1 MRNLSIV
8 SAGLAGILA
17 SCSATPASVPETV
30 VDRSDITVIAH
41 RGASG
46 YLPEHTLDAYQLA
59 IDMGA
64 DFIEPDLVMTSDG
77 VLVARHDPW
86 LSDSTNVADHPE
98 FADRRTTVTGP
109 DGTALTDWFVWDFT
123 YEELSTLRARQVRA
137 GRDHSHDDRLTIP
150 RFEEILNLVGVAN
163 HLAEPEE
170 LEDFIGVYP
179 ELKWPSH
186 HAERGLDMASEITL
200 ALTGPLVTRLAW
212 EDVNRFGPIAGLPV
226 IYTEDEYKAD
236 PCYYHR
242 CQYRIRIQSFE
253 DAVLRDL
260 NELTDFPLVQLVY
273 PEGYALDGAPSYELE
288 DIAEYADGVGPFK
301 TLVLDYRTQEPTG
314 YAQRAREL
322 GLEVHAWTFRD
333 DDIAPGFETI
343 EDEIRAILD
352 AGATGFFTD
361 FPDTG
366 RAVADEWAS
375 D

>member
-17 SCSATPASVPETV
+17 ACTATPSPVAETV

-46 YLPEHTLDAYQLA
+46 YLPEHTLDAYELA

-86 LSDSTNVADHPE
+86 LSDSTDIADHPE
-98 FADRRTTVTGP
+98 FSDRRTTVTGP
-109 DGTALTDWFVWDFT
+109 DGTELTDWFVWDFT

-137 GRDHSHDDRLTIP
+137 GRDHTHNDILPIP
-150 RFEEILNLVGVAN
+150 RFDRV
-163 HLAEPEE
+163 LALAMRSCRPY
-170 LEDFIGVYP
+170 DSADINQGSYAAFGVYP
-179 ELKWPSH
+179 ETKWPEH
-186 HAERGLDMASEITL
+186 HATRGLDMAG
-200 ALTGPLVTRLAW
+200 ALETALLTALK
-212 EDVNRFGPIAGLPV
+212 DYNCDLPIYV
-226 IYTEDEYKAD
+226 
-236 PCYYHR
+236 
-242 CQYRIRIQSFE
+242 QSFE
-253 DAVLRDL
+253 DGILRDL
-260 NELTDFPLVQLVY
+260 NDRHAFDNIPLVQLVY
-273 PEGYALDGAPSYELE
+273 PEGYAMDGAPSYQLE

-314 YAQRAREL
+314 YAQRARDL

-343 EDEIRAILD
+343 EVEIRAILD